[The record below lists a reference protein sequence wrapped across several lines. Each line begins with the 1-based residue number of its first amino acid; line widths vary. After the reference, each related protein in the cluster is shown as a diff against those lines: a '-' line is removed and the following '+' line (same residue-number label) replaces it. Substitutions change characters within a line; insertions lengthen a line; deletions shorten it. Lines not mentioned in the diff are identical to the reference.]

1 MNFPSFDAEL
11 LLYVNQCNNIFMD
24 STMLKFSDTWTWSLL
39 LLVVIMT
46 VFRNRPINEAV
57 AILVGLGLCVLLSD
71 QISSSIIKP
80 WVARLRPTH
89 DPELMHIVRH
99 ISGRHG
105 MYGFVSSH
113 AANTFA
119 VAVFLSMVLR
129 HRITSICLITWA
141 SVVGFS
147 RIYLGVHFPLDV
159 ICGACLGLAVGFFI
173 YLLYRL
179 LLRFVIGQPQQYYS
193 TAYTSSGFSHDSMYV
208 LLSTMFVTFIYT
220 LF

>member
-1 MNFPSFDAEL
+1 MNFPSFDTDL
-11 LLYVNQCNNIFMD
+11 LLYINQCNNIFMD
-24 STMLKFSDTWTWSLL
+24 STMLKFSNTWTWSLL
-39 LLVVIMT
+39 LLVVIIV
-46 VFRNRPINEAV
+46 VFRNRPIKEAV
-57 AILVGLGLCVLLSD
+57 VILVGLGLCVLLAD

-89 DPELMHIVRH
+89 DPELMFIVRH

-119 VAVFLSMVLR
+119 VAVFLSMLFR
-129 HRITSICLITWA
+129 HRITTISLIVWA

-159 ICGACLGLAVGFFI
+159 FCGACLGVLVGLFV
-173 YLLYRL
+173 YLLYAL
-179 LLRFVIGQPQQYYS
+179 SLRFVIGQPQQYYS
-193 TAYTSSGFSHDSMYV
+193 TAYTSSGFSCHSMYL
-208 LLSTMFVTFIYT
+208 LLSTMYVTLIYT

>member
-1 MNFPSFDAEL
+1 MNFPSFDTDL
-11 LLYVNQCNNIFMD
+11 LLYINQCNNIFMD
-24 STMLKFSDTWTWSLL
+24 STMLKFSNTWTWSLL
-39 LLVVIMT
+39 LLVGIIV
-46 VFRNRPINEAV
+46 VFRNRPIKEAV
-57 AILVGLGLCVLLSD
+57 VILVGLGLCVLLAD

-89 DPELMHIVRH
+89 DPELMFIVRH

-119 VAVFLSMVLR
+119 VAVFLSMLFR
-129 HRITSICLITWA
+129 HRITTISLIVWA

-159 ICGACLGLAVGFFI
+159 FCGACLGVLVGLFV
-173 YLLYRL
+173 YLLYAL
-179 LLRFVIGQPQQYYS
+179 SLRFVIGQPQQYYS
-193 TAYTSSGFSHDSMYV
+193 TAYTSSGFSSHSMYL
-208 LLSTMFVTFIYT
+208 LLSTMYVTLIYT